1 MRLVKLFA
9 TGAEPTQLDRPETT
23 RSDLPGPVQPRP
35 ARQVAAHLAFL
46 QTGTKMRTSRRRA
59 RQDSRTVNI
68 LRTPPR
74 QRDRC
79 VDGLGGTQPRPTEFA
94 RCGDSAAGPQLFGL
108 ESLDRVG
115 ARTPHLGGGDVL
127 LIHVKIRLVIY
138 RSFWGVIS
146 SPAKVTGII
155 VEERPAAWLLAAG
168 VAFAEFTEQLR
179 EYYASALDSMANAAK
194 QAGVPCDTV
203 QVEDVRPYEAII
215 ATATDR
221 GCDLIVM
228 ASHGRGG
235 LSAIVLGSVT
245 NKVLTH
251 TKVPVL
257 VVQ

>member
-1 MRLVKLFA
+1 MYRHILIPTDGSEL
-9 TGAEPTQLDRPETT
+9 AERAVTHGL
-23 RSDLPGPVQPRP
+23 S
-35 ARQVAAHLAFL
+35 LAKF
-46 QTGTKMRTSRRRA
+46 
-59 RQDSRTVNI
+59 
-68 LRTPPR
+68 
-74 QRDRC
+74 
-79 VDGLGGTQPRPTEFA
+79 
-94 RCGDSAAGPQLFGL
+94 
-108 ESLDRVG
+108 VG
-115 ARTPHLGGGDVL
+115 
-127 LIHVKIRLVIY
+127 
-138 RSFWGVIS
+138 
-146 SPAKVTGII
+146 AKVTGII

-228 ASHGRGG
+228 GSHGRSG
-235 LSAIVLGSVT
+235 LSAVVLGSVT